1 MANPSE
7 SLGSL
12 SGTSMSGGAELIRK
26 YLKDG
31 GVGLNPAE
39 KAWCAAAVNSSL
51 AQSGYK
57 GTGSDMAR
65 SFLNWGEATE
75 APKVGDLAVFSRGD
89 PKGPYGHVGYFQGYD
104 EKGNIKVLGGNQGG
118 GVNVSSYPKDRL
130 LGFRSVGDPTEGY
143 DYAKP
148 SPVGYGPIQG
158 TQAGVSGVTLPQGV
172 AGPMQTASMSML
184 PQTGSM
190 SFAAMP
196 QGLLDQSKP
205 QVQMAQIQPQ
215 APTQIANAAG
225 DFDFTKL
232 ASGGLGLMAA
242 GAPKSTAAP
251 ALGGQ
256 IHRPQMNPQLFA
268 GLLRKPWD
276 V

>member
-1 MANPSE
+1 
-7 SLGSL
+7 
-12 SGTSMSGGAELIRK
+12 MSGGADLIRK
-26 YLKDG
+26 YLQDG

-65 SFLNWGEATE
+65 SFMNWGEATTE
-75 APKVGDLAVFSRGD
+75 PKVGDIAVFSRGD

-104 EKGNIKVLGGNQGG
+104 DKGNIKVLGGNQGN
-118 GVNVSSYPKDRL
+118 GVNVSSFPKDRL

-148 SPVGYGPIQG
+148 SPVGYEMPQG
-158 TQAGVSGVTLPQGV
+158 TQAGLLGATMPQAI
-172 AGPMQTASMSML
+172 AGQAQMASMSML
-184 PQTGSM
+184 PQTNSM
-190 SFAAMP
+190 SFASVP
-196 QGLLDQSKP
+196 QGLLDPNKP
-205 QVQMAQIQPQ
+205 QQQMAQIQPK
-215 APTQIANAAG
+215 APDVPK
-225 DFDFTKL
+225 DFDYAKL
-232 ASGGLGLMAA
+232 AGAGISMMASA
-242 GAPKSTAAP
+242 MPKASAPLP
-251 ALGGQ
+251 PMGQ

>member
-1 MANPSE
+1 
-7 SLGSL
+7 
-12 SGTSMSGGAELIRK
+12 MSGGAELIRK

-51 AQSGYK
+51 AQSGYR

-65 SFLNWGEATE
+65 SFLNWGEATD

-118 GVNVSSYPKDRL
+118 GVNVSSFPKDRL

-148 SPVGYGPIQG
+148 SPVGYGQMQG
-158 TQAGVSGVTLPQGV
+158 TQAGVSGVALPQGV

-190 SFAAMP
+190 SFASVP
-196 QGLLDQSKP
+196 QGLLDPAKTNT
-205 QVQMAQIQPQ
+205 QVAQITPSAEGSTPPAQ
-215 APTQIANAAG
+215 ADWSKAG
-225 DFDFTKL
+225 SGL
-232 ASGGLGLMAA
+232 ASLGMGLMAA
-242 GAPKSTAAP
+242 GAPKSAP
-251 ALGGQ
+251 IPQMGQ
-256 IHRPQMNPQLFA
+256 VHRPQMNQQLFA
-268 GLLRKPWD
+268 GLLRNPWD

>member
-1 MANPSE
+1 MPNPSE

-12 SGTSMSGGAELIRK
+12 SGTSMSGGSELIRK

-65 SFLNWGEATE
+65 SFLNYGEATDT
-75 APKVGDLAVFSRGD
+75 PKVGDLAVFSRGD

-104 EKGNIKVLGGNQGG
+104 DKGQIKVLGGNQGG
-118 GVNVSSYPKDRL
+118 GVNVSSFPKDQL
-130 LGFRSVGDPTEGY
+130 LGFRSIGNPTEGY
-143 DYAKP
+143 DNAQP
-148 SPVGYGPIQG
+148 SPVGYNQIQG
-158 TQAGVSGVTLPQGV
+158 TQAGISGASMPQAI
-172 AGPMQTASMSML
+172 AGPMQSVSMSML
-184 PQTGSM
+184 PQTNQM
-190 SFAAMP
+190 SFASVP
-196 QGLLDQSKP
+196 QGLLDPAQSNTSPP
-205 QVQMAQIQPQ
+205 QITPSAEGSTGG
-215 APTQIANAAG
+215 ADWSKAG
-225 DFDFTKL
+225 SGL
-232 ASGGLGLMAA
+232 ASLGMGLMAA
-242 GAPKSTAAP
+242 GAPKATP
-251 ALGGQ
+251 IPQMGQ
-256 IHRPQMNPQLFA
+256 IHRPQPNYPLFS

>member
-1 MANPSE
+1 
-7 SLGSL
+7 
-12 SGTSMSGGAELIRK
+12 MSGGAELIRK

-65 SFLNWGEATE
+65 SFLNWGEATD

-118 GVNVSSYPKDRL
+118 GVNVSSFPKDRL

-148 SPVGYGPIQG
+148 SPVGYGQMQG
-158 TQAGVSGVTLPQGV
+158 TQAGMSGVALPQGV

-190 SFAAMP
+190 SFASMP
-196 QGLLDQSKP
+196 QGLLDPAKANT
-205 QVQMAQIQPQ
+205 QVAQIQPQ
-215 APTQIANAAG
+215 APAPSADAQK
-225 DFDFTKL
+225 DFDYAKL
-232 ASGGLGLMAA
+232 AGSGISMMAA
-242 GAPKSTAAP
+242 AMPKAASGP
-251 ALGGQ
+251 GPMGQ